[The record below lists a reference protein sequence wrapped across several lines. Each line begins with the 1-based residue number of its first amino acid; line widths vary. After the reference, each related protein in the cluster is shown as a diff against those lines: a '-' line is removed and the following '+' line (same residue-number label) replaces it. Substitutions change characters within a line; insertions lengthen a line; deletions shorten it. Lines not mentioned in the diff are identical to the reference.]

1 MEQGLQCANWLALQL
16 SETLIKT
23 VVVGETGTWNMA
35 LTLQDMNDASNDL
48 KFLMDGQTFGGSS
61 EPETFSVVV
70 GEADEGS
77 NLFLIIGIVI
87 AALVLLGGVGYFF
100 IEFEDIEEEG
110 FAASEETQ
118 EKEDPYAWG
127 RKETLRFL
135 NNNLLLFRYNLLKH
149 SLLLSILD
157 GFGTKRPTSGSPI
170 QTINLPPSE

>member
-1 MEQGLQCANWLALQL
+1 MCIRDRVTATSTANFSGTGLPGARIEARSAA

-23 VVVGETGTWNMA
+23 VVVGETGTWTMS

-77 NLFLIIGIVI
+77 NLFLIVGIVI

-110 FAASEETQ
+110 FAEHEETQ
-118 EKEDPYAWG
+118 EKEDPIC
-127 RKETLRFL
+127 L
-135 NNNLLLFRYNLLKH
+135 
-149 SLLLSILD
+149 
-157 GFGTKRPTSGSPI
+157 GTKGDCSDS
-170 QTINLPPSE
+170 